1 MKINDLV
8 NDCTGILTHKQACN
22 IYFDLALFS
31 ALWHNTLMSRWML
44 FFIVILIGAAIGM
57 VYGWMINP
65 VEYVDNS
72 PDALREDYKTDYVLM
87 VAETFHAEANI
98 GLAARRLA
106 MLGDDQPIEI
116 VTRAIQYGEQ
126 NHYSAADLSIMSG
139 LQEAL
144 RTWNPSLEIPAP

>member
-1 MKINDLV
+1 
-8 NDCTGILTHKQACN
+8 
-22 IYFDLALFS
+22 
-31 ALWHNTLMSRWML
+31 MSRWML
-44 FFIVILIGAAIGM
+44 FLIVILIGAAIGM
-57 VYGWMINP
+57 AYGWMINP
-65 VEYVDNS
+65 VEYVDTS

-106 MLGDDQPIEI
+106 MLGDNQPIDI

-126 NHYSAADLSIMSG
+126 NQYSAADLGLMG
-139 LQEAL
+139 DLQEAL